1 MKLKP
6 IKNDRELNR
15 ALKRIDELWGAKPNT
30 PKGDELDI
38 LMLIVEKYED
48 EHYAIP
54 SSDPIEAIKFLMDQ
68 NSMSRKDLE
77 PYIGTSGRVSEVLS
91 RKRSLTLAMIKKLH
105 EKDTKY
111 PYNILIIIKV

>member
-6 IKNDRELNR
+6 VNNDRELNR
-15 ALKRIDELWGAKPNT
+15 ALKRIDELWGAKSNT
-30 PKGDELDI
+30 PKGDELDV

-54 SSDPIEAIKFLMDQ
+54 ASDPIEAIKFLMEQ
-68 NSMSRKDLE
+68 NSLSRKDLE

-91 RKRSLTLAMIKKLH
+91 KKRSLTLTMIKKLH
-105 EKDTKY
+105 EGLKIHY
-111 PYNILIIIKV
+111 ECLIA

>member
-6 IKNDRELNR
+6 VKNDRELNR

-105 EKDTKY
+105 EGLKI
-111 PYNILIIIKV
+111 PYECLIV

>member
-6 IKNDRELNR
+6 IKNDRELDR
-15 ALKRIDELWGAKPNT
+15 VLKRIDELWGAKPNT
-30 PKGDELDI
+30 PRGDELDV

-54 SSDPIEAIKFLMDQ
+54 SSDPVEAIKFLMEQ
-68 NSMSRKDLE
+68 NSLSRKDLE

-91 RKRSLTLAMIKKLH
+91 KKRTLTLVMIKKLH
-105 EKDTKY
+105 EGLKI
-111 PYNILIIIKV
+111 PYECLIA

>member
-1 MKLKP
+1 MMKLKP

-54 SSDPIEAIKFLMDQ
+54 ASDPIEAIKFLMNQ

-105 EKDTKY
+105 EGLKI
-111 PYNILIIIKV
+111 PYECLIV

>member
-6 IKNDRELNR
+6 IKNNRELNR

-54 SSDPIEAIKFLMDQ
+54 TSDPIEAIKFLMDQ

-77 PYIGTSGRVSEVLS
+77 PYIGTSGRVSEVLG

-105 EKDTKY
+105 EGLKI
-111 PYNILIIIKV
+111 PYECLIH

>member
-54 SSDPIEAIKFLMDQ
+54 TSDPIEAIKFLMDQ

-105 EKDTKY
+105 EGLKI
-111 PYNILIIIKV
+111 PYECLIA